1 MSAQN
6 FLSRVSQN
14 NILGNLLKSSDSFLD
29 SEYKQTVLFEQGVPA
44 FEQCKFYKID
54 SLTYDKDFPAR
65 EALENVLSS
74 MDNKDFNFVYI
85 LSGENSEVS
94 LYVGVVKNPNNA
106 SLVSASSYASRLEKA
121 FSGNFNGSELKSL
134 DREIISKEIFLE
146 GVANPLKRQGFIC
159 GIPSLTRGSEGKDG
173 ILFQGVDRLVNC
185 MAGMKWRVTVICQPV
200 EENDIVQ
207 LQNQAYKLGDYLA
220 KEAKQSFQQG
230 VSENKGTTSSETKGK
245 NESSSLGKNG
255 SKSQNHDNQSDNS
268 SSDSSGWS
276 SNETKGKNYSK
287 TKGTS
292 SSIGNSTNVTI
303 ELTNK
308 KAEKLL
314 KYLDEEFLK
323 RLDFGLCK
331 GLFKT
336 TVFVA
341 SDTNEGYDRLRC
353 NLLSLFQG
361 DSSSFAPLMAEKLDE
376 LDSSAPC
383 QLFCTPTSLVEVN
396 SSIPLL
402 YSRPYSSTKELQCAT
417 YLTSREVSILAGVP
431 LHEVCGIKLK
441 QAVEFGLNINKTCD
455 DSISIPLGHLV
466 QRNIIVKNQPFVLN
480 RDVLCKH
487 VFVSGTTGSGKT
499 TACQKIL
506 LESKLPF
513 LVIEPAKTEY
523 RGIKDDSVIAITV
536 GDESRVPLRF
546 NMFELMPGES
556 ISSHIDQLKATFTN
570 AFPMEAS
577 MPMMLEEAMYL
588 CYEKYGWNTRNS
600 QREEMDDAIPYEY
613 PILSDMFRALNEV
626 VDSKGFGDGRLSG
639 DYKGSLVSRISN
651 MTKGAKG
658 AMLNTRK
665 SFDFDA
671 LLDQKVVFE
680 LESVQSQE
688 EKSFLMGLILARLS
702 YAIKRRFTKRKDFRH
717 ITLIEEAHHLLSK
730 VGYSDNGAKK
740 NAVEMFSNMLAEVR
754 KYGEGL
760 IIVDQSPNK
769 MTPEVLKN
777 TNTKIIHRL
786 FDQEDKDCIGNTMM
800 MDAKQK
806 SYLSN
811 LEVGHAIVFSENT
824 DKPVHIKFVQSKCAD
839 TSDNEISDE
848 ALIHRWKM
856 IQDKLCCHCEGSCD
870 WDYLRD
876 ETNVF
881 RNILINGDAA
891 THLWEGKSHIRIR
904 YIDLLQK
911 TAKKLS
917 MDVDQLWFEI
927 IKETTF
933 VYGPIAARFA
943 LLNFNFQEQMCELY
957 EILSS
962 QYKPT
967 DTKKFGELTTLI
979 K

>member
-1 MSAQN
+1 MATQN
-6 FLSRVSQN
+6 FLSRISHN
-14 NILGNLLKSSDSFLD
+14 NALGNLLSSSDSFLEKD
-29 SEYKQTVLFEQGVPA
+29 SKQSVTIKQGVPA
-44 FEQCKFYKID
+44 QGYYRFYKIE

-74 MDNKDFNFVYI
+74 MDNSDFNFVYI

-94 LYVGVVKNPNNA
+94 LYVGVVKNNPDNTNVTA
-106 SLVSASSYASRLEKA
+106 STYASRLEKA
-121 FSGNFNGSELKSL
+121 FSGNFNGSELKLL
-134 DREIISKEIFLE
+134 DNDSTLKEIFLKDDDS
-146 GVANPLKRQGFIC
+146 PMKRQGFVC
-159 GIPSLTRGSEGKDG
+159 GIPSLTKSSDGKEG

-185 MAGMKWRVTVICQPV
+185 MSGMKWRVTVICQPV
-200 EENDIVQ
+200 EESGIVQ
-207 LQNQAYKLGDYLA
+207 LQNQAYKLGSYLA
-220 KEAKQSFQQG
+220 SEAKQSIQQG
-230 VSENKGTTSSETKGK
+230 YSKTDGSTQSETNGSNKSKSFG
-245 NESSSLGKNG
+245 ENG
-255 SKSQNHDNQSDNS
+255 SKSKSHGNQSDNS
-268 SSDSSGWS
+268 SSKSEGWN
-276 SNETKGKNYSK
+276 SND

-292 SSIGNSTNVTI
+292 HSKTSGTSSNESKSTNVTQEI
-303 ELTNK
+303 TNK

-314 KYLDEEFLK
+314 NYLDEELLK
-323 RLDFGLCK
+323 RLNLGLSK

-336 TVFVA
+336 TVFVS

-353 NLLSLFQG
+353 NLLSLYQG
-361 DSSSFAPLMAEKLDE
+361 DSSSFAPLMAEKLNE
-376 LDSSAPC
+376 LETSKSC
-383 QLFCTPTSLVEVN
+383 QLFCTPTSILDLN
-396 SSIPLL
+396 SNIPLL
-402 YSRPYSSTKELQCAT
+402 YSRPYSANKELQYAT
-417 YLTSREVSILAGVP
+417 FLTSREVSILAGMP

-441 QAVEFGLNINKTCD
+441 QAVEFGLNINKASD
-455 DSISIPLGHLV
+455 EANSISLGHLV
-466 QRNIIVKNQPFVLN
+466 QRNIVVKKQPFVLN
-480 RDVLCKH
+480 KNVLCKH
-487 VFVSGTTGSGKT
+487 IFVSGTTGSGKT

-506 LESKLPF
+506 LNSGLPF

-523 RGIKDDSVIAITV
+523 RGIKNNEVIAITV
-536 GDESRVPLRF
+536 GDESRIPLRF

-600 QREEMDDAIPYEY
+600 KREDENIPVPYEF
-613 PILSDMFRALNEV
+613 PILSDMFAALNEV

-651 MTKGAKG
+651 LTKGAKG

-665 SFDFDA
+665 SFNFDA
-671 LLDQKVVFE
+671 LLDKKVIFE
-680 LESVQSQE
+680 LEAIQSQE

-702 YAIKRRFTKRKDFRH
+702 YAIKHRFAKDKSFRH

-730 VGYSDNGAKK
+730 VGFSDNGAKK

-800 MDAKQK
+800 MDSKQK
-806 SYLSN
+806 EYLSN

-824 DKPVHIKFVQSKCAD
+824 DKPVHIKVERSEYAD
-839 TSDNEISDE
+839 TSDNDISDE
-848 ALIHRWKM
+848 VLQQRWENVKS
-856 IQDKLCCHCEGSCD
+856 DLYDNPNESD

-876 ETNVF
+876 EINAF
-881 RNILINGDAA
+881 RILLVCSHLPA
-891 THLWEGKSHIRIR
+891 LWEKKSSMRKYYVNVINSI
-904 YIDLLQK
+904 
-911 TAKKLS
+911 AKKLNR
-917 MDVDQLWFEI
+917 DVAQVWLLI

-933 VYGPIAARFA
+933 VYGSVEARLE
-943 LLNFNFQEQMCELY
+943 LLGEHFEDQMLT
-957 EILSS
+957 LKDRLWSNN
-962 QYKPT
+962 KP
-967 DTKKFGELTTLI
+967 DDFKLLGNLTSTI

>member
-1 MSAQN
+1 MATQN
-6 FLSRVSQN
+6 FLSRISRN
-14 NILGNLLKSSDSFLD
+14 NVLGNLLSSSDSFLEKD
-29 SEYKQTVLFEQGVPA
+29 SKQSITIKQGVPT
-44 FEQCKFYKID
+44 QGNYRFYKIE

-74 MDNKDFNFVYI
+74 MDNSDFNFVYI

-94 LYVGVVKNPNNA
+94 LYVGVVKNNPDSTSVTA
-106 SLVSASSYASRLEKA
+106 STYASRLEKA
-121 FSGNFNGSELKSL
+121 FSGNFNGSELKLL
-134 DREIISKEIFLE
+134 DKDSTLKEVFLKDDDS
-146 GVANPLKRQGFIC
+146 PMKRQGFVC
-159 GIPSLTRGSEGKDG
+159 GIPSLTKGSDGKEG

-185 MAGMKWRVTVICQPV
+185 MSGMKWRVTVICQPV
-200 EENDIVQ
+200 EETDIVQ
-207 LQNQAYKLGDYLA
+207 MQNQAYKLGDYLA

-230 VSENKGTTSSETKGK
+230 ISENKGSTDSETKGQNK
-245 NESSSLGKNG
+245 SLSLGNNG
-255 SKSQNHDNQSDNS
+255 SKSQNHDNKSDNS

-276 SNETKGKNYSK
+276 SNETKGKNHST

-292 SSIGNSTNVTI
+292 SSIGNSTNVTM

-314 KYLDEEFLK
+314 KYLDEELLK
-323 RLDFGLCK
+323 RFDLGLCK

-353 NLLSLFQG
+353 NLLSLYQG
-361 DSSSFAPLMAEKLDE
+361 DSSSFAPLMAEKINE
-376 LDSSAPC
+376 LEVSKSC
-383 QLFCTPTSLVEVN
+383 QLFYTPTSILDLN
-396 SSIPLL
+396 SNIPLL
-402 YSRPYSSTKELQCAT
+402 YSRPYTVNKELQYAT

-441 QAVEFGLNINKTCD
+441 QAVEFGLNINKINDETN
-455 DSISIPLGHLV
+455 SISLGHLV
-466 QRNIIVKNQPFVLN
+466 QRNIAVKKQPFVLSKN
-480 RDVLCKH
+480 VLCKH
-487 VFVSGTTGSGKT
+487 IFVSGTTGSGKT

-506 LESKLPF
+506 LNSGLPF

-523 RGIKDDSVIAITV
+523 RGIKNNEVIAITV
-536 GDESRVPLRF
+536 GDESRIPLRF

-600 QREEMDDAIPYEY
+600 KREDENIPVPYEF
-613 PILSDMFRALNEV
+613 PILSDMFAALNEV

-651 MTKGAKG
+651 LTKGAKG
-658 AMLNTRK
+658 AMLNTRQ
-665 SFDFDA
+665 SFNFDA
-671 LLDQKVVFE
+671 LLDKKVIFE
-680 LESVQSQE
+680 LEAIQSQE

-702 YAIKRRFTKRKDFRH
+702 YAIKHRFAKDKSFRH
-717 ITLIEEAHHLLSK
+717 VTLIEEAHHLLSK
-730 VGYSDNGAKK
+730 VGFSDNGAKK

-800 MDAKQK
+800 MDSKQK
-806 SYLSN
+806 EYLSN

-824 DKPVHIKFVQSKCAD
+824 DKPVHIKVERSEYAD
-839 TSDNEISDE
+839 TSDNDISDE
-848 ALIHRWKM
+848 VLAQRWEKVRS
-856 IQDKLCCHCEGSCD
+856 DLYDNPNASD

-876 ETNVF
+876 ETNSF
-881 RNILINGDAA
+881 RTILVGKTSGD
-891 THLWEGKSHIRIR
+891 LWKQKSIQRIR
-904 YIDLLQK
+904 YIKILDDI
-911 TAKKLS
+911 AKKINQDTTQTWL
-917 MDVDQLWFEI
+917 DVI
-927 IKETTF
+927 SETTF
-933 VYGPIAARFA
+933 VYGSVEARMN
-943 LLNFNFQEQMCELY
+943 LLGKLFREQMSQLKN
-957 EILSS
+957 ILW
-962 QYKPT
+962 T
-967 DTKKFGELTTLI
+967 DGEPDNKIIGQLTTLI

>member
-1 MSAQN
+1 MAAQN

-14 NILGNLLKSSDSFLD
+14 NVLGNLLRSSDSFLD
-29 SEYKQTVLFEQGVPA
+29 NGSKQAVLFEQGVPA
-44 FEQCKFYKID
+44 FDQCKFYKID
-54 SLTYDKDFPAR
+54 SLTYDKEFPAR
-65 EALENVLSS
+65 EALENVMSS

-94 LYVGVVKNPNNA
+94 LYVGVVKNSKNA
-106 SLVSASSYASRLEKA
+106 SLVSAASYAGRLEKA
-121 FSGNFNGSELKSL
+121 FSGNFNGSELKPL
-134 DREIISKEIFLE
+134 DREAISKEVFLE
-146 GVANPLKRQGFIC
+146 SDCNPLKRQGFVC
-159 GIPSLTRGSEGKDG
+159 GIPSLTKGNEGKEG

-200 EENDIVQ
+200 DENEIIQ
-207 LQNQAYKLGDYLA
+207 LQNQAYKLGNYLA

-230 VSENKGTTSSETKGK
+230 KSDTEGTSSSKTDGK
-245 NESSSLGKNG
+245 NKSATLGDNG
-255 SKSQNHDNQSDNS
+255 SKSQNHDNKSDNS
-268 SSDSSGWS
+268 SSDSKGWS
-276 SNETKGKNYSK
+276 SSN

-292 SSIGNSTNVTI
+292 SSVTKGTSQSTNISTNVTL

-323 RLDFGLCK
+323 RLDLGLCK

-361 DSSSFAPLMAEKLDE
+361 DTSSFAPLMAEKLNE
-376 LDSSAPC
+376 LDTSTSC
-383 QLFCTPTSLVEVN
+383 QLFCTPTSSIDVN
-396 SSIPLL
+396 SNIPLL
-402 YSRPYSSTKELQCAT
+402 YSRPYSSSKELQYAT

-441 QAVEFGLNINKTCD
+441 QAVEFGLNINKVPD
-455 DSISIPLGHLV
+455 DANAIPLGHLV
-466 QRNIIVKNQPFVLN
+466 QRNIIVKNQPFILNKNVLN
-480 RDVLCKH
+480 KH
-487 VFVSGTTGSGKT
+487 IFVSGTTGSGKT

-523 RGIKDDSVIAITV
+523 RGIRNDSVIAITV

-600 QREEMDDAIPYEY
+600 QREEINDALPYEY
-613 PILSDMFRALNEV
+613 PILSDMFSALNEV

-651 MTKGAKG
+651 LTKGAKG

-671 LLDQKVVFE
+671 LLDQKVIFE
-680 LESVQSQE
+680 LEAVQSQE

-702 YAIKRRFTKRKDFRH
+702 YAIKKRFANKKDFRH

-800 MDAKQK
+800 MDSKQK
-806 SYLSN
+806 DHLSN

-824 DKPVHIKFVQSKCAD
+824 DKPVHIKFERSKDAD
-839 TSDNEISDE
+839 TSDNDISDD
-848 ALIHRWKM
+848 ALMQRWKSV
-856 IQDKLCCHCEGSCD
+856 QDKLYHCENSCD

-876 ETNVF
+876 ETNLF
-881 RNILINGDAA
+881 RNVLIGKDSMQ
-891 THLWEGKSHIRIR
+891 LWKGKSRIRIR
-904 YIDLLQK
+904 YIELLHK
-911 TAKKLS
+911 IARKMNKDEAEVW
-917 MDVDQLWFEI
+917 MDIV
-927 IKETTF
+927 KETTF
-933 VYGPIAARFA
+933 VYGPEEARLA
-943 LLNFNFQEQMCELY
+943 LLNARFQEQMRELY
-957 EILSS
+957 EMLQS
-962 QYKPT
+962 QNEPT
-967 DTKKFGELTTLI
+967 DSKKFGELITLI